1 MKRRTF
7 LSAGGAGLVGIS
19 GLSLGALSLAGCT
32 TTGPDAT
39 SDKAAK
45 RREID
50 AGATDTLNRLYS
62 SVRGSQE
69 LGNRARGI
77 LVFPKLLSAG
87 FVVGGEYGDGVL
99 RSGGANRG
107 YYRAISGSIGWQ
119 IGAQSKAFV
128 LMFMTQDAY
137 NKFVNSSGWTAGADA
152 TVALATIGAN
162 GQLDTN
168 TAQQPIVGFALTN
181 AGLMAGL
188 SLEGTKISKLNI

>member
-188 SLEGTKISKLNI
+188 SLEGTKISKLDI

>member
-69 LGNRARGI
+69 LANRARGI

-137 NKFVNSSGWTAGADA
+137 QKFVNSSGWTAGADA

-188 SLEGTKISKLNI
+188 SLEGTKISKLDI